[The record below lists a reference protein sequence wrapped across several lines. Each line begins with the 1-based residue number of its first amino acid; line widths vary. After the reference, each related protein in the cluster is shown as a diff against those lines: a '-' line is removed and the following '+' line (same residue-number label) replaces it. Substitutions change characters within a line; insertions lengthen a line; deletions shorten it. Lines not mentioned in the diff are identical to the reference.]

1 MNLKLFILF
10 ILSSCLNF
18 AQNSGNIS
26 GKIID
31 QKTSE
36 PLPYVTIVVKENNAV
51 LTGGITDD
59 NGNFEINKLIPK
71 KYTIEIQFI
80 GYKTIFKEVDLTTNS
95 RANLGTIAITEDIA
109 QLEGVELVKERSI
122 MEQKIDRKV
131 INVGKDLISAGASA
145 GEIMNNIP
153 SVSVDPQTNQI
164 SLRGN
169 SNVRILIDGKPS
181 NISPEQLLKQIPSAS
196 IKQIELITNP
206 SAKYNPEG
214 MSGIINIVLHKNAND
229 GFNGSVNSGITFGK
243 TPKVNSALDLNYKTG
258 KVNIYGNYGFNHG
271 KNANDGFINGFELNN
286 NNRQDFIFNNK
297 NTSHLFKVGMDYF
310 INDANTLSFYTT
322 QNIFDGDGTGR
333 TYIDYANPSTPDILQ
348 LFNSDTKNN
357 SQAYNLDYKHNFK
370 KEGENIELELN
381 YNKNDSPERTT
392 FDFPF
397 ISNFSLNT
405 VANTN
410 DNFIINLD
418 YVNPLSE
425 STKLETGL
433 ETRIENTSNLL
444 AIDNNYDS
452 SFNYERRIYSA
463 YVTYGKQWKKW
474 SAQVGTRIEKFEAEA
489 NFKKIGEDNASFS
502 DNFVTFYPSGFVSY
516 NPNDD
521 NSFNFSIARR
531 VDRASIQ
538 QLNPIRE
545 WSTPTIDSKGNPDLD
560 PQFTNSFELN
570 YTRRTKIGS
579 ITSGLFY
586 RKIYDEINRYIY
598 ESPTDPNKN
607 ILTYDNFKDNDAFGL
622 EISGNLN
629 FTKWWSANFGVDAY
643 FRKLRGIVAT
653 DAVEVNTTIFNAR
666 LNNSFKATK
675 DLRFQLFG
683 MYRGEDLNLQ
693 FLRKPMWRADIGAS
707 YSVLKGKGTVSA
719 RFSDMFKAM
728 KFSFEGNLPYRQ
740 VGAFHW
746 ESQTVYLG
754 FNYRFGGGKN
764 KALQRKERD
773 KNETKNNGGIL

>member
-1 MNLKLFILF
+1 M
-10 ILSSCLNF
+10 
-18 AQNSGNIS
+18 
-26 GKIID
+26 
-31 QKTSE
+31 
-36 PLPYVTIVVKENNAV
+36 
-51 LTGGITDD
+51 
-59 NGNFEINKLIPK
+59 
-71 KYTIEIQFI
+71 
-80 GYKTIFKEVDLTTNS
+80 
-95 RANLGTIAITEDIA
+95 
-109 QLEGVELVKERSI
+109 
-122 MEQKIDRKV
+122 
-131 INVGKDLISAGASA
+131 
-145 GEIMNNIP
+145 
-153 SVSVDPQTNQI
+153 
-164 SLRGN
+164 
-169 SNVRILIDGKPS
+169 
-181 NISPEQLLKQIPSAS
+181 
-196 IKQIELITNP
+196 
-206 SAKYNPEG
+206 
-214 MSGIINIVLHKNAND
+214 
-229 GFNGSVNSGITFGK
+229 
-243 TPKVNSALDLNYKTG
+243 
-258 KVNIYGNYGFNHG
+258 
-271 KNANDGFINGFELNN
+271 
-286 NNRQDFIFNNK
+286 
-297 NTSHLFKVGMDYF
+297 
-310 INDANTLSFYTT
+310 
-322 QNIFDGDGTGR
+322 
-333 TYIDYANPSTPDILQ
+333 
-348 LFNSDTKNN
+348 
-357 SQAYNLDYKHNFK
+357 
-370 KEGENIELELN
+370 
-381 YNKNDSPERTT
+381 
-392 FDFPF
+392 
-397 ISNFSLNT
+397 
-405 VANTN
+405 
-410 DNFIINLD
+410 
-418 YVNPLSE
+418 NPLTE

-444 AIDNNYDS
+444 AIDNNYNS
-452 SFNYERRIYSA
+452 SFDYERRIYSA
-463 YVTYGKQWKKW
+463 YVTYRKQWKKW
-474 SAQVGTRIEKFEAEA
+474 SAQIGTRIEKFEAEA
-489 NFKKIGEDNASFS
+489 NFKKIGDDNASFS

-516 NPNDD
+516 NPNDN

-666 LNNSFKATK
+666 LNNSFKVTK